1 MVRRM
6 EREET
11 HSMRTELT
19 VERLRQL
26 VHYSPRTGR
35 FYWRE
40 RRGNAAA
47 GFEAGSGDKDGYRRI
62 QIDGQRRSAHRLAW
76 LYVHGEHPA
85 GHIDHKNKKPADNR
99 IKNLRDAPP
108 QKNMWHRTSRSK
120 SGIKGVSLRGS
131 KWRARITVN
140 GEEIDL
146 GSFGT
151 RAEAKAAYQAGAL
164 LLHGKFAETRGRRAR
179 TKPGLARR
187 HNPARTRRRRSEY
200 GSSGCNRRATRTR
213 SPLPLAGNSR
223 KRK

>member
-1 MVRRM
+1 
-6 EREET
+6 
-11 HSMRTELT
+11 
-19 VERLRQL
+19 
-26 VHYSPRTGR
+26 
-35 FYWRE
+35 
-40 RRGNAAA
+40 
-47 GFEAGSGDKDGYRRI
+47 
-62 QIDGQRRSAHRLAW
+62 
-76 LYVHGEHPA
+76 
-85 GHIDHKNKKPADNR
+85 
-99 IKNLRDAPP
+99 LRDAPP

-179 TKPGLARR
+179 TNPSLARR
-187 HNPARTRRRRSEY
+187 HSTRARTRRRRSV
-200 GSSGCNRRATRTR
+200 GSSGCNRRASRPR

-223 KRK
+223 ERK